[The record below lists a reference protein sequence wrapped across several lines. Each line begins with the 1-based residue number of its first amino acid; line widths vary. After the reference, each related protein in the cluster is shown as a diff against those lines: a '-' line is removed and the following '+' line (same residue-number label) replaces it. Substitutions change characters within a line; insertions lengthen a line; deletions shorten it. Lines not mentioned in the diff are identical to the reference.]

1 MTRKPYQRYSKEF
14 KLEALRLAEQSEK
27 PVTAVARELG
37 LRVNQIYKWKQQL
50 ENKGTGAF
58 PGQGK
63 QAGLEAENAR
73 LRRDLERSREENQIL
88 KKAAAYFA
96 RESL

>member
-1 MTRKPYQRYSKEF
+1 MTKKYQRYSKEF
-14 KLEALRLAEQSEK
+14 KLEAIRLAESSDR

-37 LRVNQIYKWKQQL
+37 IRVNQIYKWKQQL
-50 ENKGTGAF
+50 TDKHDDAF

-63 QAGLEAENAR
+63 RLGKEAELAR
-73 LRRDLERSREENQIL
+73 LRKALALAHEENAIL

-96 RESL
+96 QELK